1 MSSFDKIVPLGQI
14 LKPHGIKG
22 ELKVLFYNE
31 NSNSLENNQ
40 IVFLKNL
47 DNEIIEYKIE
57 RISYSFKKNRI
68 KFFDINTIGEAEEL
82 RGYTLNVLRS
92 NLPKL
97 AKNEYYL
104 NDLVGYL
111 LIDDSNK
118 NYGIVSDVLVLP
130 ANNVLSVT
138 MENKEYLIP
147 LIDDV
152 ILDINQ
158 EEKKIIIDPIEGLFN

>member
-1 MSSFDKIVPLGQI
+1 M
-14 LKPHGIKG
+14 
-22 ELKVLFYNE
+22 
-31 NSNSLENNQ
+31 
-40 IVFLKNL
+40 
-47 DNEIIEYKIE
+47 
-57 RISYSFKKNRI
+57 
-68 KFFDINTIGEAEEL
+68 
-82 RGYTLNVLRS
+82 
-92 NLPKL
+92 
-97 AKNEYYL
+97 
-104 NDLVGYL
+104 GYL

-152 ILDINQ
+152 VLNINQ